1 LARAIPAG
9 LDTPGVAGDG
19 LYVLG
24 TEASG
29 KEGCARVRSGL
40 SAPESWNWSR
50 RAGFLRV
57 VLPASVQCRKGI
69 SSVLVRLRPLLPT
82 LLAISSLAL
91 SGCSNNSDRVT
102 GNERLIRGAGGL
114 GSTLVETTI
123 PDRDTYV
130 TPGTANYGSVLLVG
144 RDATFEARAF
154 FKILK
159 INLPSTD
166 FIGVVPTGN
175 VLLDFPHIQLRNEP
189 FTIDLELRETA
200 TALADS
206 GTISWPGPAP
216 GVLLAS
222 STYDFT
228 GDLIMDLGPGSY
240 SRVAQWTAPEPDS
253 IPTLM
258 LQVSAPQGFAAFA
271 SRTARLRIPFTKQV
285 AGTTVP
291 DTVSTT
297 VRFDLY
303 LHPPL
308 IPAATGSDTALV
320 LGGPFE
326 SRIAIR
332 GPIPAMA
339 PGASINDLRLVFG
352 VIDSIPGYVVA
363 ADSIAQ
369 VPFTIEIYQ
378 VTGTWPETATDGSQV
393 PTGSTPVALVVRSF
407 PVGDTLSIPLPPDLA
422 RGWTTL
428 NEGVV
433 LGIRNANV
441 KPGLR
446 LGSHESAL
454 VPLLR
459 VGTTSAPPGR
469 F

>member
-1 LARAIPAG
+1 M
-9 LDTPGVAGDG
+9 
-19 LYVLG
+19 
-24 TEASG
+24 
-29 KEGCARVRSGL
+29 
-40 SAPESWNWSR
+40 
-50 RAGFLRV
+50 
-57 VLPASVQCRKGI
+57 
-69 SSVLVRLRPLLPT
+69 RLRPLLPAF
-82 LLAISSLAL
+82 LAISSLAL

-144 RDATFEARAF
+144 HDATFEARAF
-154 FKILK
+154 FKILR

-166 FIGVVPTGN
+166 FVNVIPTGN
-175 VLLDFPHIQLRNEP
+175 VLFDFPHIELRNEP
-189 FTIDLELRETA
+189 ATIDLELRETA

-206 GTISWPGPAP
+206 GTIAWPGPAP
-216 GVLLAS
+216 GVLLAAS
-222 STYDFT
+222 SYDFT
-228 GDLIMDLGPGSY
+228 GDLVMDLGPGSY
-240 SRVAQWTAPEPDS
+240 NRLVQWTTPDPDS
-253 IPTLM
+253 IPTFM
-258 LQVSAPQGFAAFA
+258 LQASAIEGFAAF
-271 SRTARLRIPFTKQV
+271 SSGTARLRIPFTKQV
-285 AGTTVP
+285 AGATVP

-297 VRFDLY
+297 VTFDVY

-308 IPAATGSDTALV
+308 VPAATGSDTALV

-332 GPIPAMA
+332 APIPAIA

-352 VIDSIPGYVVA
+352 VIDSIPGYVA
-363 ADSIAQ
+363 ASDSIAQ
-369 VPFTIEIYQ
+369 LPFTIEIYQ
-378 VTGTWPETATDGSQV
+378 VTAGWPETAPDQSYV
-393 PTGSTPVALVVRSF
+393 PTGSTPVALVLRSF
-407 PVGDTLSIPLPPDLA
+407 PLGDTLSIPLPHDLA

-433 LGIRNANV
+433 LSIRNANV

-446 LGSHESAL
+446 LGSRESAVL
-454 VPLLR
+454 PLLR

>member
-1 LARAIPAG
+1 M
-9 LDTPGVAGDG
+9 
-19 LYVLG
+19 
-24 TEASG
+24 
-29 KEGCARVRSGL
+29 
-40 SAPESWNWSR
+40 
-50 RAGFLRV
+50 
-57 VLPASVQCRKGI
+57 
-69 SSVLVRLRPLLPT
+69 RLRPLLPA

-144 RDATFEARAF
+144 HDATFEARAF
-154 FKILK
+154 FKILR

-166 FIGVVPTGN
+166 FVNVIPTGN
-175 VLLDFPHIQLRNEP
+175 VLFDFPHIELRNEP
-189 FTIDLELRETA
+189 ATIDLELRETA
-200 TALADS
+200 AALADS
-206 GTISWPGPAP
+206 GTIAWPGPAP
-216 GVLLAS
+216 GVLLAAS
-222 STYDFT
+222 SYDFT
-228 GDLIMDLGPGSY
+228 GDLVMDLGPGSY
-240 SRVAQWTAPEPDS
+240 NRLVQWTTPDPDS
-253 IPTLM
+253 IPTFM
-258 LQVSAPQGFAAFA
+258 LQVSTIQGFAAF
-271 SRTARLRIPFTKQV
+271 SSGTARLRIPFTKQV
-285 AGTTVP
+285 AGVTTP

-297 VRFDLY
+297 VTFDVY

-308 IPAATGSDTALV
+308 VPAATGSDTALV

-332 GPIPAMA
+332 APIPAIP

-352 VIDSIPGYVVA
+352 VIDSIPGYVAASDSVA
-363 ADSIAQ
+363 Q
-369 VPFTIEIYQ
+369 LPFTIEIYQ
-378 VTGTWPETATDGSQV
+378 ATAGWPETAPDQSYV
-393 PTGSTPVALVVRSF
+393 PTGSTPVALVLRSF

-433 LGIRNANV
+433 LSIRNANV

-446 LGSHESAL
+446 LGSRESAVL
-454 VPLLR
+454 PLLR